1 MRLITAGRHNG
12 TSFTDGYPME
22 ETRRQPSDT
31 LLPCPQC
38 DLVLAVAAPA
48 PGEWVR
54 CPRCRHPLARHTVN
68 DQASPALAACALIL
82 LGVALAFPY
91 IRFEKNGVS
100 DQMTLLDAATQLAAF
115 HHPALAVIVFA
126 TIVVVPA
133 CFLVAVLWVHAS
145 LARSAPL
152 PGTALLVRALPR
164 WRPWMMADV
173 FAIAALVSLIKI
185 AGLAQVSL
193 KPGFWAFSGF
203 ALALLI
209 TVQRL
214 HPLTLWVRLAGRPQ
228 TPTDAEAGRTAAE
241 QGLVGCEQCGQ
252 LQHADTHHH
261 CRRCGGALHRRRPV
275 SLQRTWALLTA
286 ATLFCFPAHLYPI
299 MATTSLGNTQPSTI
313 ISGVLQFLSHGD
325 WPIALIIFTASVLVP
340 FGKIMAL
347 AWLCLAT
354 QRTKPLDMAAQM
366 RLYRITEWVGRWSM
380 IDVFVVA
387 IVVALVRLGNL
398 MSITPGPGGVAFAAV
413 VVLTMLAAFSFDPR
427 LLWDRQQTRDAPT
440 ETAPHTT
447 PTTAER

>member
-1 MRLITAGRHNG
+1 MDDTRPP
-12 TSFTDGYPME
+12 STDPHA
-22 ETRRQPSDT
+22 T

-38 DLVLAVAAPA
+38 DLVLSVTDPA

-54 CPRCRHPLARHTVN
+54 CPRCRHPLARHTVH
-68 DQASPALAACALIL
+68 DQTSPALAVTALIL
-82 LGVALAFPY
+82 LAVALAFPY
-91 IRFEKNGVS
+91 IRFEKNGVG
-100 DQMTLLDAATQLAAF
+100 DQMGLLDAATQLAAF
-115 HHPALAVIVFA
+115 HHPALAVVVFA
-126 TIVVVPA
+126 TIVVLPA
-133 CFLVAVLWVHAS
+133 CFLGALLWVHAS
-145 LARSAPL
+145 LRRRAGPL
-152 PGTALLVRALPR
+152 PGTAALVRALPR
-164 WRPWMMADV
+164 WQPWMMADV

-185 AGLAQVSL
+185 VGMAEVSL
-193 KPGFWAFSGF
+193 EPGFWAFTGF

-214 HPLTLWVRLAGRPQ
+214 HPLALWARLAGPPKVPAGARP
-228 TPTDAEAGRTAAE
+228 GMTAAA

-252 LQHADTHHH
+252 LQALDGHRH
-261 CRRCGGALHRRRPV
+261 CVRCGGRLHRRHPG
-275 SLQRTWALLTA
+275 SLQRTWALLVA

-299 MATTSLGNTQPSTI
+299 MITTSLGHTQPATI
-313 ISGVLQFLSHGD
+313 ISGVLQFLQHGD

-347 AWLCLAT
+347 AWLCLAA
-354 QRTKPLDMAAQM
+354 RRDAPLDMAAQM

-398 MSITPGPGGVAFAAV
+398 LSIDPGPGGLAFAAV

-427 LLWDRQQTRDAPT
+427 LIWDRQGPAPEPDAQPRDDNELDSLA
-440 ETAPHTT
+440 
-447 PTTAER
+447 RRS

>member
-1 MRLITAGRHNG
+1 
-12 TSFTDGYPME
+12 ME

-31 LLPCPQC
+31 LVPCPQC
-38 DLVLAVAAPA
+38 DLILSVAPPA

-68 DQASPALAACALIL
+68 DQTSPALAASALIL

-91 IRFEKNGVS
+91 IRFEKNGIS
-100 DQMTLLDAATQLAAF
+100 DQMGLLDAATQLAAF
-115 HHPALAVIVFA
+115 HHPALAVVVFA
-126 TIVVVPA
+126 TIVVMPA
-133 CFLVAVLWVHAS
+133 CFLAALLWVHAS
-145 LARSAPL
+145 LARTTGL
-152 PGTALLVRALPR
+152 PGTAMLVRALPR

-185 AGLAQVSL
+185 AGMAQVSL

-203 ALALLI
+203 ALALLV

-214 HPLTLWVRLAGRPQ
+214 HPLALWVRLTGPPQ
-228 TPTDAEAGRTAAE
+228 APPGTEAGLTADE
-241 QGLVGCEQCGQ
+241 QGLIGCEQCGQ
-252 LQHADTHHH
+252 LQRVDAYRH
-261 CRRCGGALHRRRPV
+261 CQRCGGTLHPRQPA
-275 SLQRTWALLTA
+275 SLQRTWALLVA

-347 AWLCLAT
+347 AWLCLAARR
-354 QRTKPLDMAAQM
+354 QAPLDMRAQM

-427 LLWDRQQTRDAPT
+427 LLWDRQQPSDASSDPTRPV
-440 ETAPHTT
+440 T
-447 PTTAER
+447 PTMAER

>member
-1 MRLITAGRHNG
+1 
-12 TSFTDGYPME
+12 ME
-22 ETRRQPSDT
+22 EARRQSSDT
-31 LLPCPQC
+31 LVPCPQC
-38 DLVLAVAAPA
+38 DLILSVAPPA

-68 DQASPALAACALIL
+68 DQTSPALAASALIL
-82 LGVALAFPY
+82 LGVAVAFPY

-100 DQMTLLDAATQLAAF
+100 DQMGLLDAATQLAAF
-115 HHPALAVIVFA
+115 HHPALAVVVFA

-133 CFLVAVLWVHAS
+133 CFLVALLWVHAS
-145 LARSAPL
+145 LARATPL
-152 PGTALLVRALPR
+152 AGTAMLVRALPR

-185 AGLAQVSL
+185 AGMAQVTL

-203 ALALLI
+203 ALALLV

-214 HPLTLWVRLAGRPQ
+214 HPLALWVRLTGPPQ
-228 TPTDAEAGRTAAE
+228 APPGTEPGLTAEE
-241 QGLVGCEQCGQ
+241 QGLIGCEQCGQ
-252 LQHADTHHH
+252 LQPVDGHSR
-261 CRRCGGALHRRRPV
+261 CRRCGGALHPRRPA
-275 SLQRTWALLTA
+275 SLQRTWALLIA

-299 MATTSLGNTQPSTI
+299 MTTTSLGNTQPSTI

-325 WPIALIIFTASVLVP
+325 WPIALIIFSASVLVP

-347 AWLCLAT
+347 AWLCLAV
-354 QRTKPLDMAAQM
+354 RRGAPVDMHAQM

-427 LLWDRQQTRDAPT
+427 LLWDRQPPSDAPSDP
-440 ETAPHTT
+440 ARPAT
-447 PTTAER
+447 PTLAER

>member
-1 MRLITAGRHNG
+1 
-12 TSFTDGYPME
+12 ME
-22 ETRRQPSDT
+22 ETRRQPADT
-31 LLPCPQC
+31 LVPCPQC
-38 DLVLAVAAPA
+38 DLILSVAPPA

-54 CPRCRHPLARHTVN
+54 CPRCRHPLARHTVH
-68 DQASPALAACALIL
+68 DQASPALAASALIL

-100 DQMTLLDAATQLAAF
+100 DQMGLLDAATQLAAF
-115 HHPALAVIVFA
+115 HHPVLAVVVFA

-133 CFLVAVLWVHAS
+133 CFLVALLWVHAS
-145 LARSAPL
+145 LARATPL
-152 PGTALLVRALPR
+152 AGTAMLVRALPR

-185 AGLAQVSL
+185 AGMAQVSL

-203 ALALLI
+203 ALALLV

-214 HPLTLWVRLAGRPQ
+214 HPLALWVRLTGPPRAPAGTEPGL
-228 TPTDAEAGRTAAE
+228 TAEE
-241 QGLVGCEQCGQ
+241 QGLIGCEQCGQ
-252 LQHADTHHH
+252 LQRADSHRH
-261 CRRCGGALHRRRPV
+261 CQRCGGTLHPRQPA
-275 SLQRTWALLTA
+275 SLQRTWALLIA

-313 ISGVLQFLSHGD
+313 ISGVMQFLSHGD
-325 WPIALIIFTASVLVP
+325 WPIALIIFSASVLVP

-347 AWLCLAT
+347 AWLCLAARRET
-354 QRTKPLDMAAQM
+354 PLDMHAQM

-427 LLWDRQQTRDAPT
+427 LLWDRQPPGDTPSEPAPP
-440 ETAPHTT
+440 AT
-447 PTTAER
+447 PTMADR